1 MKKFISVFV
10 ALCVF
15 ISSDITVF
23 ASTCNHVWSEWK
35 VEEKP
40 TCDSE
45 GYEEREC
52 SECYEW
58 ETRIIPATGEHVWTN
73 WEVSWEADCTDDGR
87 ESRSCIN
94 CYTYEYRDI
103 PATGIH
109 DWTEWQADGDLCED
123 GTSSRKCKNCY
134 LEEKKVRTGDGNHLW
149 SPWSVVASPDC
160 LNSGKNYRYCY
171 NCYSYDYVDVP
182 ADASMHDWSSWY
194 STEEPTALH
203 GGTTKRT
210 CYTCNICETGTS
222 EKLDAIVKISSKRK
236 TLKVGKSFVLK
247 IKKITYGDKL
257 LKYSSSN
264 KKVAT
269 VNKKGKVTAKKK
281 GKVVITVKMKSGCSA
296 KCNIVVK

>member
-40 TCDSE
+40 TCNSA

-58 ETRIIPATGEHVWTN
+58 ETKT
-73 WEVSWEADCTDDGR
+73 
-87 ESRSCIN
+87 
-94 CYTYEYRDI
+94 I

-109 DWTEWQADGDLCED
+109 DWTEWQADGYLCED
-123 GTSSRKCKNCY
+123 GKYTRYCKSC
-134 LEEKKVRTGDGNHLW
+134 LKEETKARQGDGSHLW
-149 SPWSVVASPDC
+149 SAWSVSSLPDC

-182 ADASMHDWSSWY
+182 ADASMHDWGSWY